1 MKTCLTQFLCK
12 TVRKSRR
19 SSPWLF
25 NFATVHAA
33 RKVKTLQEGMKL
45 NATHQHMICA
55 DGINLGGTNVHTAN
69 ENIELSLV
77 ASKETGL

>member
-1 MKTCLTQFLCK
+1 
-12 TVRKSRR
+12 
-19 SSPWLF
+19 
-25 NFATVHAA
+25 
-33 RKVKTLQEGMKL
+33 
-45 NATHQHMICA
+45 MICA